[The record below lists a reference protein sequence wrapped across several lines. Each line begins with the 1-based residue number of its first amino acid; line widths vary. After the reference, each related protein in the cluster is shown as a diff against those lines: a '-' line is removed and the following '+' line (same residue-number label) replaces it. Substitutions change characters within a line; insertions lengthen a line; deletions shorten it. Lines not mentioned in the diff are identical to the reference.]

1 MVLRLLIGMLGLIS
15 LVLIGVG
22 MVQTIFAM
30 RRPALTRLETYVE
43 RKSALERVVPRP
55 EPERARR
62 RPRRGRRRQTLFPL
76 LGRLISRLRF
86 MGWLE
91 EQLKRAHVNWFP
103 SEVVAAVL
111 GGSAFLFLF
120 VFVAS
125 RGNFPLAFL
134 SIFLPPVV
142 ALGLIRMAQAKWMRR
157 FDEQFA
163 DALMLMAN
171 SLRGGFSLLQAFETT
186 ARESMPPISDEFER
200 IVNEIQ
206 MGLEVDEALWNFAR
220 RIPTQDVEIFV
231 TAVLIQREVG
241 GNLAEVLDTIARMIS
256 ERQRVQMEVRAL
268 SAQGRFSGMF
278 LSFLPLG
285 AATGLQV
292 ISKFFGLKFTYIR
305 PDGSPLDEV
314 SYFYPLFHDRLGQ
327 IILGIS
333 AVLYII
339 GFLTINRIT
348 KVEV

>member
-1 MVLRLLIGMLGLIS
+1 MGLRLLIGMLALAS

-22 MVQTIFAM
+22 IVQTILTM
-30 RRPALTRLETYVE
+30 RRPALTRLELYVE

-62 RPRRGRRRQTLFPL
+62 RWRRRRRRQTLFPL
-76 LGRLISRLRF
+76 IARLMSRLKF

-91 EQLKRAHVNWFP
+91 EQLKRAHLNWFP
-103 SEVVAAVL
+103 SEVIAAVL
-111 GGSAFLFLF
+111 GGAAFLFLF

-134 SIFLPPVV
+134 SLFVPPVF
-142 ALGLIRMAQAKWMRR
+142 ALVLIRMAQSKWMRR

-186 ARESMPPISDEFER
+186 ARESLPPISDEFER

-206 MGLEVDEALWNFAR
+206 MGLEVDEALQNFAR
-220 RIPTQDVEIFV
+220 RVPTQDVEIFV

-278 LSFLPLG
+278 LAFLPIG
-285 AATGLQV
+285 AAMGIQV
-292 ISKFFGLKFTYIR
+292 IGKFFGLSFSYIR
-305 PDGSPLDEV
+305 PDGTPVPNV
-314 SYFYPLFHDRLGQ
+314 SYFYPLFHDKLGH
-327 IILGIS
+327 IVLGVS
-333 AVLYII
+333 AVLYIM